1 MRLAGIVA
9 LAVAMMAVATSFMPQ
24 GPVAVAGTAGAG
36 AGGGIP
42 FPIWNVSLYRG
53 EDRYPSMAATGSEMR
68 LMWDKG
74 FEDLFNTQAVMREYD
89 GVSWRAVEKWV
100 AMDDPTEHNATA
112 TNGFFSDCVA
122 AGYRG
127 STYFVFAS
135 DDNRFTPGTDYDI
148 LLRQLDPAT
157 SSWGPV
163 TSVTPN
169 HPGQDRHPSVAVLK
183 DRLVVAW
190 TATDPAHP
198 GDDDVLMRTYDGAAF
213 GEVVEVSQ
221 ADNSARD
228 WGVDIAVVGDDLALV
243 WQWNN
248 RTVRP
253 DDYDTMFREWD
264 GTGFTGPP
272 VDISVDPSRVDK
284 GPRVASVGGAPFV
297 VWESAPA
304 SGGTGGIAVQGR
316 SVGPEG
322 PSGVVAVT
330 RSDASSSNVHPDVVT
345 ANGTAY
351 VFWSTNDDGVKHG
364 PDMDVVYR
372 SYDGE
377 RLGPIVEVS
386 DPNDDGLNET
396 YVTVC
401 LFKGN
406 LYAAWMAT
414 IIDAAAEDG
423 VNLEVMC
430 RRVTEFTA
438 EIAAV
443 FVPAKDSSRP
453 IEGRIHITV
462 EVRDFMGN
470 LAEPDIYNGL
480 VMVNAPPNV
489 ERYPNVDWYPDLNG
503 EGGLYNC
510 EIHPPLAGE
519 YEFVYYSS
527 DHQIAS
533 VTVTV
538 PPADEQDISVSVGYA
553 VVASIAIAAGLVAVF
568 LGMRKR

>member
-1 MRLAGIVA
+1 
-9 LAVAMMAVATSFMPQ
+9 
-24 GPVAVAGTAGAG
+24 
-36 AGGGIP
+36 
-42 FPIWNVSLYRG
+42 
-53 EDRYPSMAATGSEMR
+53 MAATGSEMR

-74 FEDLFNTQAVMREYD
+74 FEDLFNTQSVQREFH
-89 GVSWRAVEKWV
+89 GVGWRAGEDWV
-100 AMDDPTEHNATA
+100 AMDDPTEHNASA

-122 AGYRG
+122 TGYRG

-135 DDNRFTPGTDYDI
+135 DDTRFTTGTDYDV
-148 LLRQLDPAT
+148 LLRPLDPAT
-157 SSWGPV
+157 RSWGPV

-169 HPGQDRHPSVAVLK
+169 HAGQDRHPSVAVLK

-213 GEVVEVSQ
+213 GEVFEVSQ
-221 ADNSARD
+221 ANNSARD
-228 WGVDIAVVGDDLALV
+228 WAVDMAVVGDSLALA

-248 RTVRP
+248 RTVRA

-284 GPRVASVGGAPFV
+284 GPRVAAVGGVPFV

-316 SVGPEG
+316 AVGPGG
-322 PSGVVAVT
+322 PSGVVAIT
-330 RSDASSSNVHPDVVT
+330 RADSGSSNVQPDVVT

-351 VFWSTNDDGVKHG
+351 VFWCTNDDGVKHG

-377 RLGPIVEVS
+377 RLGPVVEIS

-396 YVTVC
+396 QVTAC

-406 LYAAWMAT
+406 LYAAWMAA
-414 IIDAAAEDG
+414 IIDPAAEDG

-430 RRVTEFTA
+430 RRVTDYTA
-438 EIAAV
+438 EMTAV
-443 FVPAKDSSRP
+443 YQPAKDSSRP
-453 IEGRIHITV
+453 SEGRIHVTIT
-462 EVRDFMGN
+462 VRDFMGN
-470 LAEPDIYNGL
+470 LTRPDIDYGL
-480 VMVNAPPNV
+480 VLVHGPEWAPAYL
-489 ERYPNVDWYPDLNG
+489 RLDGDY
-503 EGGLYNC
+503 GLYSSDLK
-510 EIHPPLAGE
+510 PDVAGDYE
-519 YEFVYYSS
+519 YMFYSY
-527 DHQIAS
+527 DHQIAN

-538 PPADEQDISVSVGYA
+538 PATEAQYNSVSIGYA
-553 VVASIAIAAGLVAVF
+553 VVAVIAIAAGLVAVL
-568 LGMRKR
+568 LGMRRR